1 MLRKHLGPHEE
12 LKPLSAALLRLTLPI
27 LAAARAVDSLS
38 NNVKTSEQER
48 ERERERVRHTSSLAR
63 TRTHTHTQRHTHTQH
78 THTQHTHT
86 RVRARTNTI
95 HRICLSDCN
104 RSIYFPMSLYVLD
117 HTETT
122 FFGSHTSNISEIVF
136 PLSEQQVI
144 TCYLGGTRTNSSK
157 VALVHSS
164 PLKSS
169 APQASNLCIIKPE
182 TRTTYR
188 P

>member
-1 MLRKHLGPHEE
+1 MSKRVSK
-12 LKPLSAALLRLTLPI
+12 
-27 LAAARAVDSLS
+27 
-38 NNVKTSEQER
+38 R
-48 ERERERVRHTSSLAR
+48 EKERERVRHTSTHTHTHRDTHTHNTHTHTHTHTLTHTH
-63 TRTHTHTQRHTHTQH
+63 TRTHTH
-78 THTQHTHT
+78 
-86 RVRARTNTI
+86 ARTNTI

-117 HTETT
+117 HTEKT